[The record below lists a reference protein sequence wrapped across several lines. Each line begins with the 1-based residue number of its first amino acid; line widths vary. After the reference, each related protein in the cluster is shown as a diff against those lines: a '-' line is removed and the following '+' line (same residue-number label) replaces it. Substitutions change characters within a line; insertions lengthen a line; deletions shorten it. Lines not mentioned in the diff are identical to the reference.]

1 MILKGIVDEDF
12 INYKLP
18 SMYIATATCLFKCDK
33 EYGTKICQN
42 SVLAQQPSHIIDN
55 QLIVDRYLK
64 NDITKAIVF
73 GGLEPFDLCW
83 DLVVLIG
90 LFRSKTKDDIV
101 IYTGYTKEEASHIIV
116 PFSDKYHEDPNAVD
130 MDVISVLEPF
140 RNIVI
145 KFGRYIPNQQPHYD
159 PVLGVYLA
167 SDNQYAERIS

>member
-1 MILKGIVDEDF
+1 MLVKGIVDEDF

-18 SMYIATATCLFKCDK
+18 SMYIATAACSFKCDK

-83 DLVVLIG
+83 DLVVLIHE
-90 LFRSKTKDDIV
+90 FRCRTRDDIV
-101 IYTGYTKEEASHIIV
+101 IYTGYTKEEANKIIV
-116 PFSDKYHEDPNAVD
+116 PYSSFSSDIDDTN
-130 MDVISVLEPF
+130 VINVM
-140 RNIVI
+140 RVYGNIVV